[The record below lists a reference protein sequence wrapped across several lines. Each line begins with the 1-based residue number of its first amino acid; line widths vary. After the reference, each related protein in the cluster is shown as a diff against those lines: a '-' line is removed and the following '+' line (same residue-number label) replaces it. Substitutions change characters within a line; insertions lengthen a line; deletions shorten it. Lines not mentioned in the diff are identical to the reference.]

1 MTKKFAE
8 KVLQYLGLKIANR
21 MANDL
26 EIAKFYALNDMISS
40 GEILNNLD
48 QKAMTLQTEDSR
60 KLQIVCC

>member
-1 MTKKFAE
+1 MNRKFAE

-40 GEILNNLD
+40 GEI
-48 QKAMTLQTEDSR
+48 K
-60 KLQIVCC
+60 

>member
-26 EIAKFYALNDMISS
+26 EMIAKFYAERYD
-40 GEILNNLD
+40 
-48 QKAMTLQTEDSR
+48 
-60 KLQIVCC
+60 

>member
-40 GEILNNLD
+40 GEIKNIGKNRLFL
-48 QKAMTLQTEDSR
+48 E
-60 KLQIVCC
+60 

>member
-1 MTKKFAE
+1 MVLRIYRVFQLNNLKNRIMTKKFAE

-40 GEILNNLD
+40 GEI
-48 QKAMTLQTEDSR
+48 K
-60 KLQIVCC
+60 

>member
-1 MTKKFAE
+1 MNRKFAE

-40 GEILNNLD
+40 GEISNEQFRSESYD
-48 QKAMTLQTEDSR
+48 VQTEV
-60 KLQIVCC
+60 LFTV